1 MKRYFDEID
10 VKVKH
15 ECGVFGIY
23 DNGDNLDCARLTY
36 YALFALQHRGQES
49 SGIAVNDDG
58 TIIYHKDLGLVH
70 EIFSDELLDKMK
82 GQMAVGHVRYAT
94 KGENTKENA
103 QPLVIKYI
111 KGSLTMAYNG
121 NIVNVAPIRKELEK
135 TGAIFQGTSD
145 TETMAYMIARE
156 RLNTHSVEDA
166 VRNMMK
172 KIEGAYSICMMSPT
186 KMIAARDPHGM
197 HPLCI
202 GTIGKN
208 SYVIASETVAL
219 DAIGAKF
226 LRDVEPGEVILISKD
241 GMKSFPPEKRC
252 EGGLCIFEHVYTA
265 RPDSIID
272 GESVY
277 EARKRAG
284 KFLAQRYPVEADVVI
299 AAPDS
304 GICAALGYAEE
315 SGIPYDVGLMKN
327 RYIARTFIQPTQD
340 MRQDAVRI
348 KLNALKTVVDGK
360 KVILVDDSIV
370 RGTTS
375 NRVVKILRDAGATEV
390 HMRIASPP
398 YTHPC
403 YFGTDVSSTE
413 SLIAVG
419 RTVEEIREHIGVDTL
434 GYLSLEDLLN
444 IAPDSKVGFCVG
456 CFTGKYPV
464 EVDPNG
470 LKDIQEKGKAYIK
483 KV

>member
-1 MKRYFDEID
+1 MKRDFDEID

-15 ECGVFGIY
+15 ECGVFGIF
-23 DNGDNLDCARLTY
+23 DNGDDLDCARLTY

-70 EIFSDELLDKMK
+70 EIFDDELLDKMK

-103 QPLVIKYI
+103 QPLVTKYI

-121 NIVNVAPIRKELEK
+121 NIVNAAPIRKELEK

-166 VRNMMK
+166 VKNMMK

-186 KMIAARDPHGM
+186 KLIAARDPHGM

-202 GTIGKN
+202 GKIGKK

-219 DAIGAKF
+219 DAIGAEF
-226 LRDVEPGEVILISKD
+226 VRDVEPGEIILITKE
-241 GMKSFPPEKRC
+241 GIKSFPSERKC
-252 EGGLCIFEHVYTA
+252 KHGLCIFEHVYTA

-284 KFLAQRYPVEADVVI
+284 KFLAQRYPVDADVVI

-340 MRQDAVRI
+340 MRQDAVKI
-348 KLNALKTVVDGK
+348 KLNALKTVVNGK
-360 KVILVDDSIV
+360 RVVLVDDSIV

-375 NRVVKILRDAGATEV
+375 NRVVKILREAGAKAV

-398 YTHPC
+398 YLYPC
-403 YFGTDVSSTE
+403 YFGTDVSSSS
-413 SLIAVG
+413 SLIATG
-419 RTVEEIREHIGVDTL
+419 RTIEQIREHIGVDTL

-444 IAPDSKVGFCVG
+444 IAPNSKVGFCVG
-456 CFTGKYPV
+456 CFTGEYPV
-464 EVDPNG
+464 EVDSVNG
-470 LKDIQEKGKAYIK
+470 KDIQEKGKAYIK